1 MSEQQAAYG
10 SITVVGPGLLGGS
23 VAMAVR
29 QHMPGCDLRVWA
41 RREQPLAYLREHGV
55 TQHTYTDLQDA
66 VRDAEL
72 VILATPIGCFESLAR
87 EMLPALREDA
97 LVTDVG
103 SVKAYVHRTT
113 GALLTQRGHRFIGSH
128 PMAGTEKTG
137 VENAF
142 ADLLRGATVA
152 LTNDHGVPAEDEA
165 RLAAFWQGLGCS
177 TYAMTPDNHD
187 RAVARVSHV
196 PHVLAALCARAA
208 AGDDVPQA
216 DLQRLAAGGF
226 RDTTRVC
233 CGPAPMW
240 ADILWENDV
249 AVRRALTDCMGQ
261 MQTVIDLLNKQDKAG
276 LRRWLETA
284 ADCRRTIR
292 CEQETNP

>member
-1 MSEQQAAYG
+1 MSEQQAAYE

-55 TQHTYTDLQDA
+55 TQHTYTDLQAA
-66 VRDAEL
+66 VQGAEL

-87 EMLPALREDA
+87 EMLPTLADDV

-103 SVKAYVHRTT
+103 SVKAYVHHTT
-113 GALLTQRGHRFIGSH
+113 GTLLTQRGHRFIGSH

-142 ADLLRGATVA
+142 ADLLRGATVV
-152 LTNDHGVPAEDEA
+152 LTNAHEAPAEDEA

-187 RAVARVSHV
+187 RAAARVSHV

-208 AGDDVPQA
+208 AGDGVPQA

-249 AVRRALTDCMGQ
+249 AVRRALSDCMEQ
-261 MQTVIDLLNKQDKAG
+261 MQTVINLLNKQDKAG

-284 ADCRRTIR
+284 ADCRRIIR

>member
-1 MSEQQAAYG
+1 MSEQQAAYK
-10 SITVVGPGLLGGS
+10 SITIVGPGLLGGS

-55 TQHTYTDLQDA
+55 TQHTYTDLQAA
-66 VRDAEL
+66 VQGAEL

-87 EMLPALREDA
+87 EMLPTLADDV

-103 SVKAYVHRTT
+103 SVKAYVHHTT
-113 GALLTQRGHRFIGSH
+113 GTLLTQRGHRFIGSH

-142 ADLLRGATVA
+142 ADLLRGATVV
-152 LTNDHGVPAEDEA
+152 LTNAHGAPAEDEA

-187 RAVARVSHV
+187 RAAARVSHV

-208 AGDDVPQA
+208 AGDGVPQA

-249 AVRRALTDCMGQ
+249 AVRRALSDCMEQ
-261 MQTVIDLLNKQDKAG
+261 MQTVINLLNKQDKAG

-284 ADCRRTIR
+284 ADCRRIIR

>member
-1 MSEQQAAYG
+1 MSEQQAAYE

-55 TQHTYTDLQDA
+55 TQHTYTDLQAA

-113 GALLTQRGHRFIGSH
+113 GVLLTQRGHRFIGSH

-249 AVRRALTDCMGQ
+249 AVRRALADCMGQ